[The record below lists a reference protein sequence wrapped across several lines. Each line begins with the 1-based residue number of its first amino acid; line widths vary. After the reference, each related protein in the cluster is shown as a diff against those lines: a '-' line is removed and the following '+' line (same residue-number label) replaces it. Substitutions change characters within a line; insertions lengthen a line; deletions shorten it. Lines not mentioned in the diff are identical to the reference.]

1 MGTSKSKKD
10 FKLTLCYQCFVLSP
24 LYITMKHNLALEKNV
39 KKIKTSFLGSILV
52 RKLLA

>member
-1 MGTSKSKKD
+1 MYHHEAQFGPGKKR
-10 FKLTLCYQCFVLSP
+10 K
-24 LYITMKHNLALEKNV
+24 KK

>member
-1 MGTSKSKKD
+1 MYHHEAQFG
-10 FKLTLCYQCFVLSP
+10 P
-24 LYITMKHNLALEKNV
+24 EKNL

>member
-1 MGTSKSKKD
+1 MYHHEAQFGPGKKR
-10 FKLTLCYQCFVLSP
+10 K
-24 LYITMKHNLALEKNV
+24 K